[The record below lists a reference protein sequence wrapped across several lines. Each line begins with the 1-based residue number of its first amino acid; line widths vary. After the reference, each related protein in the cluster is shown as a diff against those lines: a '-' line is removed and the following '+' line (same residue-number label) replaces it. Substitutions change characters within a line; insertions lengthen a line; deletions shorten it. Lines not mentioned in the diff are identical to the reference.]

1 VWRVWFV
8 VFCTVVGLGAS
19 GVGRRPGGPIVT
31 MLGWIL
37 FVCNAHSSEL
47 GTVRRTCPYI
57 YPKKNVLQIDSH
69 GTVEHQTSTAREVR
83 FIKESLPHI
92 ASSTNAYGAYRI
104 KKSLYITG
112 PKVENQIIV

>member
-1 VWRVWFV
+1 
-8 VFCTVVGLGAS
+8 
-19 GVGRRPGGPIVT
+19 

-47 GTVRRTCPYI
+47 GTLRQTCPYI
-57 YPKKNVLQIDSH
+57 YPKKNVMQIDRH
-69 GTVEHQTSTAREVR
+69 GTVEHQTSTA
-83 FIKESLPHI
+83 
-92 ASSTNAYGAYRI
+92 SSKNAYGAYRI